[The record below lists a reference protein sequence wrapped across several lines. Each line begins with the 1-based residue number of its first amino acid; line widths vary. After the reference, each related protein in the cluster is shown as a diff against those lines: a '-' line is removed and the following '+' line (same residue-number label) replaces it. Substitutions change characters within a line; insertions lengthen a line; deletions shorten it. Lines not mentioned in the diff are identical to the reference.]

1 CPPMRFAKLA
11 ALSVALFLFAPSL
24 LSTPLPELSVARAA
38 DDRPDIE
45 RKIDALLKRMTL
57 EEKIGQL
64 QQLDGEAGGNAR
76 PEHLELARRG
86 LLGSTLNIRGAR
98 RVNEVQRAAV
108 EQSRLK
114 IPLLFGFDVIHG
126 YRTIL
131 PIPLGLASS
140 WDPAVWEKASS
151 IAALEAYAAGV
162 RWTFAPMLDIA
173 RDPRWGRIAEGGG
186 EDPYLVSAFAAAQV
200 RGFQGRSLGE
210 KDKIL

>member
-1 CPPMRFAKLA
+1 ERWGVELPSLVSIVFGVPPMRFAKLA
-11 ALSVALFLFAPSL
+11 ALSVALYFLAPSL
-24 LSTPLPELSVARAA
+24 ISAQLLLDASAAA
-38 DDRPDIE
+38 DRSDIE

-64 QQLDGEAGGNAR
+64 QQLDGEANGNAR

-98 RVNEVQRAAV
+98 LVNEVQRAAI

-114 IPLLFGFDVIHG
+114 IPLLFAFDVIHG

-140 WDPAVWEKASS
+140 WDPAVWAKTSS
-151 IAALEAYAAGV
+151 IAALEA
-162 RWTFAPMLDIA
+162 
-173 RDPRWGRIAEGGG
+173 
-186 EDPYLVSAFAAAQV
+186 S
-200 RGFQGRSLGE
+200 
-210 KDKIL
+210 